1 MANLY
6 KQINQLDFL
15 IDSKEAEIELL
26 WKADINAYRHAKDE
40 LIDLLLVQRDIFS
53 QIIEGGNYGKS
64 NR

>member
-15 IDSKEAEIELL
+15 IDSKEAEIEVLF
-26 WKADINAYRHAKDE
+26 KADITSYRHAKDE

-53 QIIEGGNYGKS
+53 KILKGLS
-64 NR
+64 NE

>member
-26 WKADINAYRHAKDE
+26 WKADITSYRHAKDE

-53 QIIEGGNYGKS
+53 KILKGLS
-64 NR
+64 NE

>member
-26 WKADINAYRHAKDE
+26 WKADITSYRHAKDE
-40 LIDLLLVQRDIFS
+40 LIDLLLTQRDIFS
-53 QIIEGGNYGKS
+53 KILKGLS
-64 NR
+64 NE